1 MITQISQRNA
11 AYTGMR
17 EGDVIVEI
25 NRRRVGSAEDVADLF
40 QYYSGRSSIRV
51 SVFRSGNTYIT
62 TFYVQ

>member
-1 MITQISQRNA
+1 MITRISQRNA

-25 NRRRVGSAEDVADLF
+25 NRRRVGTAEDVADLF

>member
-17 EGDVIVEI
+17 EGDVILEI

-40 QYYSGRSSIRV
+40 QYYSGRGSIRV
-51 SVFRSGNTYIT
+51 SIYRSGSTYIT

>member
-1 MITQISQRNA
+1 
-11 AYTGMR
+11 MR

-25 NRRRVGSAEDVADLF
+25 NRRRVSSAEDVADLF

-51 SVFRSGNTYIT
+51 SVYRSGNTYIT